1 MAKIKTQTN
10 GTKKEVI
17 LKNAAA
23 LFRKK
28 GFKATS
34 LRELAETMNI
44 EAPSLYNHIKSKAE
58 LLQEICFGVAV
69 DFTTHM
75 DEVLQSKENAL
86 QKIENL
92 ICFHIQNIYTNFD
105 NVFVSNHEWKQL
117 PKKQLNDFLK
127 QRKIYENNFI
137 AIVEDGVKK
146 NLFIK
151 LNSKIVV
158 LTMLSA
164 VRGVEFLHSHMND
177 FSVQSLKEN
186 MVQHLITGIKK

>member
-75 DEVLQSKENAL
+75 EEVLQSKETAE

-92 ICFHIQNIYTNFD
+92 ICFHIHIIYTDFD

-117 PKKQLNDFLK
+117 QKKQLSDFLK
-127 QRKIYENNFI
+127 QRKVYENNFI
-137 AIVEDGVKK
+137 AIVEEGIKKKIFK
-146 NLFIK
+146 NL
-151 LNSKIVV
+151 NPQIVV
-158 LTMLSA
+158 LTLLSA
-164 VRGVEFLHSHMND
+164 VRGVEFLHSHMNE
-177 FSVQSLKEN
+177 FSVTSLEQN
-186 MVQHLITGIKK
+186 MVQHLLTGIKK

>member
-1 MAKIKTQTN
+1 MAKIKTLSN

-34 LRELAETMNI
+34 LRELAETMHI

-58 LLQEICFGVAV
+58 LLQEICFGVAT

-75 DEVLQSKENAL
+75 EEVLQSKETATK
-86 QKIENL
+86 KIENL
-92 ICFHIQNIYTNFD
+92 ICFHIEKIYTNFD

-117 PKKQLNDFLK
+117 PKKQLGDFLK
-127 QRKIYENNFI
+127 QRKVYENNFI
-137 AIVEDGVKK
+137 TIVEDGINQKLFK
-146 NLFIK
+146 N

-164 VRGVEFLHSHMND
+164 VRGVEFLHSHMNE
-177 FSVQSLKEN
+177 FTVQSLEEN
-186 MVQHLITGIKK
+186 MIQLLLTGIKK

>member
-58 LLQEICFGVAV
+58 LLQEICFGVGI

-75 DEVLQSKENAL
+75 DEVLQSNETAL

-92 ICFHIQNIYTNFD
+92 ICFHIHKIYTDFD

-127 QRKIYENNFI
+127 QRKKYENNFI
-137 AIVEDGVKK
+137 AIVEGGIKK
-146 NLFIK
+146 NLFK
-151 LNSKIVV
+151 NLNPKIVV

-177 FSVQSLKEN
+177 FSIKSLEEN